1 MSCLLAAAL
10 AAGLVVPAA
19 ARAAKGASCPEFV
32 RQDMDDLDKRFVKLG
47 AKGRI
52 VAVTC
57 NERGNLSELTI
68 QRLSDNHITRWKPRD
83 GLTALV
89 DRVMAGQ

>member
-1 MSCLLAAAL
+1 MRCLLAATLAVAL
-10 AAGLVVPAA
+10 AIPAV
-19 ARAAKGASCPEFV
+19 ARAAKGEACPEFV
-32 RQDMDDLDKRFVKLG
+32 KQDMDDLGKRFVKLG

-68 QRLSDNHITRWKPRD
+68 QRPSDNHITRWKPRD

>member
-1 MSCLLAAAL
+1 MRWLLAAMVAGPL
-10 AAGLVVPAA
+10 AGPAA
-19 ARAAKGASCPEFV
+19 LHAAKGESCPEFV
-32 RQDMDDLDKRFVKLG
+32 RQDLDDLGKRFVKLG

-52 VAVTC
+52 VAITC
-57 NERGNLSELTI
+57 NTRGNLSEVTI
-68 QRLSDNHITRWKPRD
+68 QRPSDNHVTRWKPRD